1 MAQSDVLQSKSV
13 NFDAWQSPPLET
25 ASPSAKPPSWLVA
38 SVTEFLLTQRILNV
52 VRPIRA
58 VSFGGVLVFVT
69 LLMFL
74 LWHSPDG
81 QTALLVVSL
90 YGLPICV
97 AAWLVAAAAQR
108 RLGRAKNHIEQR
120 VYGAGLHL
128 DEEGRAL
135 TDNPHPILILDAAT
149 GRASNMS

>member
-1 MAQSDVLQSKSV
+1 MAQSDMLQSKSV
-13 NFDAWQSPPLET
+13 NFDAWQSPLPET
-25 ASPSAKPPSWLVA
+25 ASPFVKPPSWLAA
-38 SVTEFLLTQRILNV
+38 SVAEFRLTQRILNV

-58 VSFGGVLVFVT
+58 VSFGGVLVFLT
-69 LLMFL
+69 LLTFL

-81 QTALLVVSL
+81 QTVLLVVSL

-97 AAWLVAAAAQR
+97 AAWFVATAAQR
-108 RLGRAKNHIEQR
+108 RLGRTKNHIEQR

-135 TDNPHPILILDAAT
+135 TDNPHPILIFDAAT
-149 GRASNMS
+149 GRAPNMS